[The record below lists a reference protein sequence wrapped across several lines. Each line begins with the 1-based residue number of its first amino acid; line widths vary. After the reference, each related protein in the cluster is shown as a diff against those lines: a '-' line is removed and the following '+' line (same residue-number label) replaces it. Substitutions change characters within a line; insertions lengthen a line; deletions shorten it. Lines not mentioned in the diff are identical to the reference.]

1 MRSIPLNFITMYAD
15 LAQGFEFDD
24 AIAGSITTRKIKGKS
39 YLYVT
44 SKDGATR
51 QQRSLG
57 RADDPRVQ
65 REAQLILTSAERA
78 RSMRTVVSTL
88 KQQAR
93 IPAPTLPV
101 GRVLEAIANAGL
113 FKRGVTLV
121 GTAAYQTYPCV
132 LGHYLQ
138 SSAFTTND
146 VDLNFVEFAPR
157 DNEEDIEVVLR
168 RADPTFEPK
177 WHPDDKLP
185 KAFQSS
191 GGLRVDML
199 TRLMRKEKSVQ
210 IEGLGCAAIPL
221 SFQEFPAEDTIDAVA
236 LYGKG
241 VLVRVPSPAKFAVH
255 KLIVAQR
262 RNEAGKRVKDLHQ
275 AQEIIDILLEID
287 EAALLD
293 ALDDA
298 RSRGKAW
305 KTAINASLKQIK
317 RDARQ
322 GVLPLPTVYPSSAAA
337 ARSAANR
344 STTSG
349 VVSQAHIRRQPV
361 SPRKV

>member
-1 MRSIPLNFITMYAD
+1 MRQIPLNFMTMYAD
-15 LAQGFEFDD
+15 LAQGFEFEE
-24 AIAGSITTRKIKGKS
+24 AEAGSITTRKIKGKS

-57 RADDPRVQ
+57 PADDPRAQ
-65 REAQLILTSAERA
+65 EEAARILASAERA
-78 RSMRTVVSTL
+78 KGMRTVVSTL

-93 IPAPTLPV
+93 IPSPTLPV
-101 GRVLEAIANAGL
+101 GKVLEAVANAGL

-146 VDLNFVEFAPR
+146 VDLNFVEFAPGE
-157 DNEEDIEVVLR
+157 NEEDIESVLR
-168 RADPTFEPK
+168 RADPTFKPR

-185 KAFQSS
+185 KAFQANS
-191 GGLRVDML
+191 GLRVDML
-199 TRLMRKEKSVQ
+199 TRLMRNEKSVQ
-210 IEGLGCAAIPL
+210 MEEIKCAAVPL

-241 VLVRVPSPAKFAVH
+241 VLVRVPSPVKFAVH

-262 RNEAGKRVKDLHQ
+262 RNEAGKRAKDLRQ
-275 AQEIIDILLEID
+275 AQEIIDILMEID
-287 EAALLD
+287 EGSLQD

-317 RDARQ
+317 REARQ
-322 GVLPLPTVYPSSAAA
+322 GVLPLPITASR
-337 ARSAANR
+337 ARNAR
-344 STTSG
+344 
-349 VVSQAHIRRQPV
+349 
-361 SPRKV
+361 